1 MKLPSTRGPSSWVA
15 AGRLLRRAGQAVLR
29 APIAGRADRDML
41 PGRSGPV
48 AVPVPVR
55 LEHDRLGEG
64 PVGDRAVAAMS
75 EQLAASW
82 LSIQAGRATGESARP

>member
-1 MKLPSTRGPSSWVA
+1 VPTSPGWSDRVREA
-15 AGRLLRRAGQAVLR
+15 AISQGAIVLGCRRAPAAPAGQAVLR
-29 APIAGRADRDML
+29 APIAGRADRDVL

-64 PVGDRAVAAMS
+64 PVGDRAGPA
-75 EQLAASW
+75 
-82 LSIQAGRATGESARP
+82 